1 MNHLATQI
9 RSASRKPRQQAES
22 GASWLSLVAA
32 TTSGIGPIDCVRVR
46 VRAKSGASPKG
57 VLRLVIQLYQVV
69 ASDVRALPDRSIVP
83 FASIQRSVTAEEL
96 ARGIE
101 LDVVH
106 SSAESAGSGE
116 TMVFAWVEPG
126 QPNFEFDA
134 ALARPSRGAYR
145 GCVLSGS
152 RGSVRPVAEVMLTAA

>member
-1 MNHLATQI
+1 MNYLGTQI
-9 RSASRKPRQQAES
+9 RSASYKHRQQAEA

-46 VRAKSGASPKG
+46 VRAKSGASPAG
-57 VLRLVIQLYQVV
+57 LLRLVIQLYQVV
-69 ASDVRALPDRSIVP
+69 SSDSRALPDRSVVP
-83 FASIQRSVTAEEL
+83 FASVQRSVTAEEL
-96 ARGIE
+96 ARGVE

-106 SSAESAGSGE
+106 SSVESAGAGE
-116 TMVFAWVEPG
+116 IMVFAWVEPG

-152 RGSVRPVAEVMLTAA
+152 SGTDRSVAEVMLTAA